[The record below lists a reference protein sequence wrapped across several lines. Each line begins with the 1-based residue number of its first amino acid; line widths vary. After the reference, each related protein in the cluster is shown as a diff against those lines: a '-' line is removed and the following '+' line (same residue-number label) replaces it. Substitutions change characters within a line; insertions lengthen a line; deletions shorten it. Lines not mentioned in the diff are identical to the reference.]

1 MDFPKS
7 VAGAG
12 LVNGRFV
19 DENPV
24 TGQQG
29 SLITGAWGNQLTDEI
44 LNVLAEAKKVAD
56 TPDEFEPSEDKSDQ
70 LAKAIKTIVADSIP
84 TSLSDWQDIG
94 HKPLYINA
102 LNYINTI
109 NITSTLT
116 NAQLGVILID
126 ASASDVALTLPQS
139 AMDNKATKV
148 TLMRLD
154 NSTNKVTIKAATGDT
169 IYFNTHLNAS
179 GYGFFYLMGAGDY
192 WQLMSDGRK
201 GWIKVA
207 RLDDAPLGRIN
218 FDTSL
223 TPPIGGNLLT
233 NGTLLS
239 RTEYPWLWD
248 YAQQSRMLVDETNR
262 TGMEGCF
269 TKGDGAATFRLPEIR
284 GEFLRVLDNGRE
296 VDIGRVAGSSQD
308 HQVISHQHKQ
318 GSEALY
324 NYFGGGTYIGG
335 RSYPMGNSSSVQQA
349 LVSAYGGDETRPRN
363 IAYPAY
369 IKII

>member
-1 MDFPKS
+1 M
-7 VAGAG
+7 
-12 LVNGRFV
+12 
-19 DENPV
+19 
-24 TGQQG
+24 
-29 SLITGAWGNQLTDEI
+29 
-44 LNVLAEAKKVAD
+44 LAEAKKVAD

-94 HKPLYINA
+94 HKPLYITA

-109 NITSTLT
+109 NTTSTLT

-207 RLDDAPLGRIN
+207 RLDDAPFGRIN

>member
-1 MDFPKS
+1 M
-7 VAGAG
+7 
-12 LVNGRFV
+12 
-19 DENPV
+19 
-24 TGQQG
+24 
-29 SLITGAWGNQLTDEI
+29 
-44 LNVLAEAKKVAD
+44 
-56 TPDEFEPSEDKSDQ
+56 
-70 LAKAIKTIVADSIP
+70 ADSIP

-94 HKPLYINA
+94 HKPLYITA

-109 NITSTLT
+109 NTTSTLT

-154 NSTNKVTIKAATGDT
+154 NSTNKVTIKAATGET

-201 GWIKVA
+201 GWIKVV

-223 TPPIGGNLLT
+223 TPPIGGSLLT

-248 YAQQSRMLVDETNR
+248 HAQQSGMLVNEANR
-262 TGMEGCF
+262 LEMNGCF
-269 TKGDGAATFRLPEIR
+269 TNGDGATTFRVPDLR
-284 GEFLRVLDNGRE
+284 GEFLRILDNDKGVDVGRK
-296 VDIGRVAGSSQD
+296 AGSWQTPSLIAID
-308 HQVISHQHKQ
+308 AGPAGLLSIRSNTSTEKEVLSDGGIDPITNYTSSTGVGYVS
-318 GSEALY
+318 GSAA
-324 NYFGGGTYIGG
+324 YFPVQFSIGVVG
-335 RSYPMGNSSSVQQA
+335 AARV
-349 LVSAYGGDETRPRN
+349 RN
-363 IAYPAY
+363 ISYPAY